1 MRALAVI
8 VLFAFVLTACGRS
21 GLLPAPDFTLP
32 QVSLLAPVQNA
43 ISFTDA
49 APLALYGAKPIVP
62 LFALPDV
69 KTNIAEVNLAFWGT
83 KDAAGNILQLT
94 EAGVSGLGSTAGAV
108 HVFFDT
114 SQRPVLFRDD
124 TSGYSLKLSY
134 DSPTQQTVTICD
146 PGDMAVGYA
155 QIFIANG
162 VAQAGPASA
171 GGSCTLTAV
180 AAVVRAAAGLR
191 AAQSS
196 GVATNVSSLASL
208 AQLIAANAYV
218 GGMAFAIG
226 AIMKFK
232 AHKTNPS
239 QTTISTPIVLIF
251 VAAALLFT
259 LAIFQVAGG
268 MLYGSFG
275 SAQVDGALPTFVPE
289 DALPGCAPLSA
300 ACPFPSPD
308 PTP

>member
-8 VLFAFVLTACGRS
+8 VLFAFVLTACGRGGVPS
-21 GLLPAPDFTLP
+21 APGFTLP

-49 APLALYGAKPIVP
+49 APLALYGSQPIVP
-62 LFALPDV
+62 LFALPNV

-94 EAGVSGLGSTAGAV
+94 EAGVSGLGSTSGAV

-114 SQRPVLFRDD
+114 SQRPVLFRDE

-134 DSPTQQTVTICD
+134 DSPTQQTVTVCD

-155 QIFIANG
+155 EFFIVNG
-162 VAQAGPASA
+162 VAQAGPASD

-180 AAVVRAAAGLR
+180 AAVERAAAGLR
-191 AAQSS
+191 SAQGS
-196 GVATNVSSLASL
+196 GVATNINGLASL
-208 AQLIAANAYV
+208 AQLITAGSYV
-218 GGMAFAIG
+218 GGLAFAIG

-232 AHKTNPS
+232 AHKTNPT
-239 QTTISTPIVLIF
+239 QTTISTPITLLFI
-251 VAAALLFT
+251 AAALILT
-259 LAIFQVAGG
+259 PAIFQSAGG
-268 MLYGSFG
+268 TLFGSFD
-275 SAQVDGALPTFVPE
+275 SAQVDGVLPTFVPE